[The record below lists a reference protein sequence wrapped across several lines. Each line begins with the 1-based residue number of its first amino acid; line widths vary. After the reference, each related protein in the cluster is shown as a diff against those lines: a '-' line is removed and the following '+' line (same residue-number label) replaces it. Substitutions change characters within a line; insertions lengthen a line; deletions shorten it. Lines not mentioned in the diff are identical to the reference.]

1 MELLTTQEALKLLKI
16 DRKTLY
22 KLLQN
27 GDLPA
32 IKLGSQW
39 RIPLEEIEKLV
50 GKAQGKNNIERRSN
64 NVSK

>member
-1 MELLTTQEALKLLKI
+1 MQMELLTTQEALELLKI

-22 KLLQN
+22 KLLKN

-39 RIPLEEIEKLV
+39 RIPVEEIEKLV
-50 GKAQGKNNIERRSN
+50 GKAQNKNNIERRD
-64 NVSK
+64 

>member
-1 MELLTTQEALKLLKI
+1 MELLTTQEALELLKI

-22 KLLQN
+22 KLLKN

-39 RIPLEEIEKLV
+39 RIPVEEIEKLV
-50 GKAQGKNNIERRSN
+50 GKAQNKNNIERRD
-64 NVSK
+64 

>member
-1 MELLTTQEALKLLKI
+1 MELLTTQEALELLKI

-22 KLLQN
+22 KLLKN

-39 RIPLEEIEKLV
+39 RIPKEEIAKLV
-50 GKAQGKNNIERRSN
+50 GKSQNKNNVERRA
-64 NVSK
+64 

>member
-1 MELLTTQEALKLLKI
+1 MELLTTQEALELLKI

-22 KLLQN
+22 KLLKN

-39 RIPLEEIEKLV
+39 RIPKEEIAKLV
-50 GKAQGKNNIERRSN
+50 GKSQNKNKKEE
-64 NVSK
+64 